1 MTSGHRACVG
11 GKRRRRKMRGE
22 REGDGCMRRGEVGSW
37 GQRERSE
44 RSFERVGQRGR
55 GRGRQWTT
63 AGRCGQGEPGVSE

>member
-22 REGDGCMRRGEVGSW
+22 REGGGCRRRGEAGSW

-44 RSFERVGQRGR
+44 CSSERVQRER